1 MELVM
6 LRLKSTLFPAVLAFV
21 MLNCGGSDGSPNG
34 NEPTANSIA
43 RTGTLTYVHINK
55 LLAVNMT
62 NGSTKTLADLVTV
75 GSSRSYAGATV
86 GPAQEFVLSYNT
98 DAPLSNTAWVTILKP
113 DGSQEADIRLR
124 YMLNGPPVISPD
136 GTKIAVDAST
146 YPGSLPTRKYLQV
159 MSRSGQALYFY
170 ADYRYPQWMPDGRL
184 LMQGANG
191 LYVAGTDINIAPVLI
206 PNSNNIANHSISPD
220 GKQIAFAR
228 RARAGAPLHIYIM
241 NIDGSGTRQVTTS
254 ADGGQT
260 NVQFSPDGKNLMV
273 TTSGCISV
281 FDSYPYVTG
290 QVDEDLIHVIPASSS
305 MVDLLQSRRL
315 AGTALQ
321 REDGLGRCTAGTLS
335 WR

>member
-1 MELVM
+1 MF
-6 LRLKSTLFPAVLAFV
+6 RLTGKLLPPALAFV
-21 MLNCGGSDGSPNG
+21 MVNCGGGDDSPLG
-34 NEPTANSIA
+34 GEPSATSIA
-43 RTGTLTYVHINK
+43 RTGTMTYVHINK
-55 LLAVNMT
+55 LLAVNMAT
-62 NGSTKTLADLVTV
+62 GTTRQLADLVTV
-75 GSSRSYAGATV
+75 SSSRSFTGATV

-113 DGSQEADIRLR
+113 DGTREVDLRLR

-136 GTKIAVDAST
+136 GSKIAVDASS
-146 YPGSLPTRKYLQV
+146 YPGSLPIRKFLQV

-184 LMQGANG
+184 LLQGANG
-191 LYVAGTDINIAPVLI
+191 LYVAGTDINVAPVLI
-206 PNSNNIANHSISPD
+206 PNSDNIANHSISPD

-228 RARAGAPLHIYIM
+228 RAGSGAPLHIYIM

-260 NVQFSPDGKNLMV
+260 NVLFSPDGKSLLV

-281 FDSYPYVTG
+281 FDSSPYVIG
-290 QVDEDLIHVIPASSS
+290 LVDEDLIHVIPATSS

-315 AGTALQ
+315 AATALQ